1 MVWTKKINAHL
12 RTILCDEGTFWIVQ
26 SMVALEFSSYFLC
39 EAREKTIV
47 ITRGYLL
54 RHSDLYLEAPS
65 RKVAKISLI
74 YSFFL

>member
-1 MVWTKKINAHL
+1 
-12 RTILCDEGTFWIVQ
+12 
-26 SMVALEFSSYFLC
+26 MVALEFSSYFLC